1 MKVYVT
7 VINGDDT
14 VTTDVKVAET
24 NLTPWD
30 IKTLVVNA
38 INQIGKKDASS

>member
-7 VINGDDT
+7 VMNGDDT
-14 VTTDVKVAET
+14 VSTDVKVADT
-24 NLTPWD
+24 TLTPWD
-30 IKTLVVNA
+30 VKTLVVNA